1 MLQESKHG
9 IRSWMI
15 RFWWVLRHRLWH
27 LSVWQLFYL
36 LVISMFRPGL
46 YDKAVHGD
54 TDVVIEG
61 FPRSANTF
69 LVHALELAVNG
80 NIKIAHHLHDPCQIR
95 CAVHR
100 QIPCFV
106 IVRDPLDAV
115 VSWKLKAPYMD
126 TELMLRIYGTFYR
139 YAIRFEQSIIFLH
152 YSDVVS
158 HPKAVVSEILR
169 RSVLDMHIDLAT
181 VTEARVFQS
190 IDERKRARKEIPGQ
204 SFDLSVARPSE
215 AKEKLKCILRDE
227 IADNETKLLS
237 ELMTLY
243 ENLTLR
249 CLNIQQK
256 PINNIRNI

>member
-15 RFWWVLRHRLWH
+15 HFWWVLRHRLWH

-36 LVISMFRPGL
+36 FVISIFRPGL
-46 YDKAVHGD
+46 YDKAVHDD

-80 NIKIAHHLHDPCQIR
+80 NIRIAHHLHDPCQIR
-95 CAVHR
+95 CAVR
-100 QIPCFV
+100 RRIPCFV

-126 TELMLRIYGTFYR
+126 AELMLRVYVTFYR
-139 YAIRFEQSIIFLH
+139 YAIQFEQSVFFLH

-158 HPKAVVSEILR
+158 CPTAVISEIMQR
-169 RSVLDMHIDLAT
+169 NVLKIHFDLT
-181 VTEARVFQS
+181 TITEAQIFHS
-190 IDERKRARKEIPGQ
+190 IDERKRTRNEMLDN

-215 AKEKLKCILRDE
+215 AKEKFKHALRHD
-227 IADNETKLLS
+227 IAEHETDQLSEATELYKRLKLL
-237 ELMTLY
+237 
-243 ENLTLR
+243 
-249 CLNIQQK
+249 CINIRQES
-256 PINNIRNI
+256 INNIGGI